1 QLFSLPVTIC
11 EFLSPLYWNFD
22 NQPQKDLIN
31 TLACFTLMSDISF
44 APTAATLSVHPERT
58 QFFRFE
64 HITLSCASPGN
75 FSGWTVKR
83 NTSSGS
89 LRSCEDKWGRPQ
101 GSSCVIG
108 GVYASDSGEYWC
120 ESERGECS
128 NVLNITVTTGKV
140 ILESPALPVME
151 GTEVTLH
158 CSYKERYV
166 PRSSSVF
173 NATFYRNGVFIGKE
187 PQGTMLLPSV
197 SKSDEGSYKCA
208 HPTEG
213 ESSESLL
220 AVRGD
225 DDPQFSTHTHTDTH
239 SARVMGHQFRCLVCK
254 LVSEATLF
262 WK

>member
-1 QLFSLPVTIC
+1 MAITALCL
-11 EFLSPLYWNFD
+11 
-22 NQPQKDLIN
+22 LI
-31 TLACFTLMSDISF
+31 S
-44 APTAATLSVHPERT
+44 ATLSVHPERT

-220 AVRGD
+220 AVRVRTQPTGV
-225 DDPQFSTHTHTDTH
+225 PPLPPVMSLPNLVCIILLVILYTVITILCINVYRRW
-239 SARVMGHQFRCLVCK
+239 ARVRA
-254 LVSEATLF
+254 EA
-262 WK
+262 KRIMQII